1 MSHVTLSHPFVTFS
15 NSFLPTNALGTS
27 GAGRPSRRAT
37 HRSRHPCLVWLSQIS
52 AFCYSG
58 SHPWLRLTVRCE
70 KRRQQ
75 FYWYAY
81 SRIDG
86 KLHNIY
92 LGKQDR
98 LTQARLEHACLLIDQ
113 RARKEILLRKRSES
127 TAT

>member
-1 MSHVTLSHPFVTFS
+1 MPYQQMPWVRQGQVV
-15 NSFLPTNALGTS
+15 LPTAQRIVLDTP
-27 GAGRPSRRAT
+27 AWFA
-37 HRSRHPCLVWLSQIS
+37 WLNQIS

-58 SHPWLRLTVRCE
+58 SHPWLRLTVRRE

-81 SRIDG
+81 SKVDG

-92 LGKQDR
+92 LGKQNT

-113 RARKEILLRKRSES
+113 RARKETPHCQSS
-127 TAT
+127 NNTAI